1 MTSLESIVNKELIKF
16 SKSGKTL
23 WDDFYAQI
31 AGVTRDIGIPEP
43 AEILAS
49 LNKEVDIVDGKIF
62 VENQRVTKIANDA
75 IQAVM
80 TGAKPAD
87 AALKDAQA
95 EAERVLKDFN

>member
-1 MTSLESIVNKELIKF
+1 MTTPERAADWST
-16 SKSGKTL
+16 KTGYVATQPAAYETPAMKAYAA
-23 WDDFYAQI
+23 DFPAAIIARDQLKYA
-31 AGVTRDIGIPEP
+31 VPEMT
-43 AEILAS
+43 
-49 LNKEVDIVDGKIF
+49 VH
-62 VENQRVTKIANDA
+62 ENQRVTKLANDA

>member
-49 LNKEVDIVDGKIF
+49 LNKEVDIVDGKILF
-62 VENQRVTKIANDA
+62 LSKNSKHQEQID
-75 IQAVM
+75 
-80 TGAKPAD
+80 
-87 AALKDAQA
+87 L
-95 EAERVLKDFN
+95 F